1 MREKRRVH
9 LAQTA
14 TESLA
19 YTRLS
24 VSTPHPHLHTHSD
37 EDNALPDGR
46 RALVNPDNIRV
57 VELPRPPASATV
69 QQLRFPKNV
78 GLQLRPY
85 NPSTYNEEEEMKELA
100 AKGQETASESLIRW
114 RFKRDAS
121 GVVQRDAA
129 TGQPLVTMNNTLR
142 WGNTHRCALPCPP
155 SLSVKATP
163 SLWNGPMAHCS
174 CSSAR
179 KPLTCAS
186 STSPSAT

>member
-1 MREKRRVH
+1 M
-9 LAQTA
+9 
-14 TESLA
+14 
-19 YTRLS
+19 
-24 VSTPHPHLHTHSD
+24 
-37 EDNALPDGR
+37 
-46 RALVNPDNIRV
+46 VNPDNIRV

-129 TGQPLVTMNNTLR
+129 TGQPLVTMNNL
-142 WGNTHRCALPCPP
+142 AL
-155 SLSVKATP
+155 
-163 SLWNGPMAHCS
+163 G
-174 CSSAR
+174 
-179 KPLTCAS
+179 
-186 STSPSAT
+186 